1 MKKVIVLCFALLVC
15 LIPAYLFASS
25 CDSAGAEYYINFT
38 LEGQEYSLTLGYTD
52 VDTGDPMMVV
62 WPSIANGEAIEFFAT
77 DVETDY
83 LFTEKDPSDVIGIEG
98 FLYPYTEGEY
108 IGKYHLAPNGSVE
121 NVGWGNFHLYII
133 ENDIYYYY
141 GVDPGYLTITAFG
154 AVGEAVEGTFDVT
167 VNIVIDSMET
177 GDSGPLFG
185 EDSYDI
191 TGSFRLKRFAWED
204 MPDL

>member
-1 MKKVIVLCFALLVC
+1 MKKVIVLCFALLVY
-15 LIPAYLFASS
+15 LIPAFLFASS
-25 CDSAGAEYYINFT
+25 CDSAEAEYYINFT

-52 VDTGDPMMVV
+52 VDTGDPMVVV

-83 LFTEKDPSDVIGIEG
+83 VHSGEDPSNVIDIEG

-108 IGKYHLAPNGSVE
+108 IGKYALAPNGVE
-121 NVGWGNFHLYII
+121 EIVGWGNFHLYII
-133 ENDIYYYY
+133 ENDIYYHY
-141 GVDPGYLTITAFG
+141 VASGYLTITAFG
-154 AVGEAVEGTFDVT
+154 AVGEAVEGSFDVI
-167 VNIVIDSMET
+167 VNIVIDLMEA
-177 GDSGPLFG
+177 GGFGPLFG

>member
-15 LIPAYLFASS
+15 LIPAFLFASS

-38 LEGQEYSLTLGYTD
+38 LEGQEYSLTIGYTD
-52 VDTGDPMMVV
+52 VDTGDPMVVV

-83 LFTEKDPSDVIGIEG
+83 LSSGEDPSNVIDIEG
-98 FLYPYTEGEY
+98 FLHPYTAGEY
-108 IGKYHLAPNGSVE
+108 IGKYQFSPNGVVE
-121 NVGWGNFHLYII
+121 VVGGGNFYINII

-141 GVDPGYLTITAFG
+141 RVASGYLTITAFG
-154 AVGEAVEGTFDVT
+154 AVGEAVEGTFDV
-167 VNIVIDSMET
+167 VVIRVIDLMEA
-177 GDSGPLFG
+177 GGSGPLFG

-191 TGSFRLKRFAWED
+191 TGSFRLKRAAWEA